1 MRSKAFFINGGAGRV
16 ICSIPAFEKYAEETD
31 DNFIIVCEGGTDF
44 YKGHPLLHN
53 KVYDHW
59 HKDLFVDKIKNRD
72 IETPEPYRIWEYY
85 NQKCNLSEAFDI
97 AINKKGKRKLDKP
110 TIYFNSDETI
120 IGKNL
125 IKEVTEKTEKENTI
139 VFQPFGRGVQSH
151 GNFIIDSSGRSFDFN
166 NVLEF
171 IKKLGKD
178 FGIILMSEFP
188 LNLEAEG
195 INIPVAQPRDLNIR
209 QWASIIKESS
219 YFFGC
224 DSVGQ
229 HIAYSCNKPGT
240 VVVGSTFAENIS
252 YPDYEKFDIQDM
264 GEGKRIYDPI
274 RITMDEVCNRNNDGI
289 MRMNDLIED
298 VIIKS
303 IKTNFAKWHNIEN
316 NVNKVVKFEQIEK
329 KNTFKLQT
337 GTGII
342 EK

>member
-31 DNFIIVCEGGTDF
+31 DDFIIVCEGGTDF

-97 AINKKGKRKLDKP
+97 AINKKGKRKLNKP

-125 IKEVTEKTEKENTI
+125 IKEVVEKTEKENTI

-298 VIIKS
+298 VIIKA

>member
-151 GNFIIDSSGRSFDFN
+151 GNFIIDNSGRSFDFN

>member
-31 DNFIIVCEGGTDF
+31 DDFIIVSEGGTDF

-264 GEGKRIYDPI
+264 GEGKIIYEPI